1 MNYIAL
7 LGWNP
12 GTEQEIFSLEELKQV
27 FTAERLNKSPAIFDL
42 AKLTWMNGCYIRALP
57 AEEFHKLAQPF
68 YRQVLTRRV
77 NEEELSKVLQSRIE
91 VLNDIPA
98 QIDFIEQVPE
108 FPTEL
113 YSNKKMKSDAEIAKT
128 SLAYAAEALEKQAN
142 WSNEALFE
150 TLKALAA
157 EKGLKNGQILYPVR
171 IALSGKETTPGGA
184 TELAVVLGK
193 EETLNRIRTALSKLN

>member
-1 MNYIAL
+1 MLDVPVVLAMNISFAVA
-7 LGWNP
+7 GVTQRPTVDTPIGN
-12 GTEQEIFSLEELKQV
+12 GKCMV
-27 FTAERLNKSPAIFDL
+27 TAASTSPFF
-42 AKLTWMNGCYIRALP
+42 K
-57 AEEFHKLAQPF
+57 
-68 YRQVLTRRV
+68 
-77 NEEELSKVLQSRIE
+77 
-91 VLNDIPA
+91 
-98 QIDFIEQVPE
+98 
-108 FPTEL
+108 
-113 YSNKKMKSDAEIAKT
+113 IAKT
-128 SLAYAAEALEKQAN
+128 SLAYAAEALEKQAD